1 MRLFLAYIL
10 AALLVLPIHALVYVN
25 AVLHVAHADHEH
37 HHDDDHEADHDY
49 HEPSHHDIAVD
60 SAESDDQ
67 NTEFSHRHAPDQP
80 LHSHH
85 MEIWGLFAIQGVPQ
99 QPSFAHAVTFR
110 FQEPPIHSSFT
121 AISDPCAR
129 SLLRPPIA

>member
-10 AALLVLPIHALVYVN
+10 AALLVLPIHALSYVN
-25 AVLHVAHADHEH
+25 AVSHVAHADHEH
-37 HHDDDHEADHDY
+37 HHDDEHEADHDHHGTH
-49 HEPSHHDIAVD
+49 HEIAQHSVR
-60 SAESDDQ
+60 SDNPNPD
-67 NTEFSHRHAPDQP
+67 FSHRHAPDQP
-80 LHSHH
+80 VHSHH

-99 QPSFAHAVTFR
+99 QPSFAHAVTFK
-110 FQEPPIHSSFT
+110 FQGPLIHSSFT